1 MRRLVILKNPN
12 MTYQLKT
19 PPCISELVDGEYV
32 VINLDTG
39 KYFNMVGMG
48 AQVFEALIA
57 GASVQAL
64 ISIGEGELFAKNLED
79 FLALALEE
87 GLIHESATV
96 PPNMSSIPVKLS
108 GSLETLKI
116 NVYTDM
122 QELLGLDPIHEVDP
136 SQGWPHQA

>member
-1 MRRLVILKNPN
+1 

-57 GASVQAL
+57 GVSVPAL
-64 ISIGEGELFAKNLED
+64 LSLGDGQVFVRNLED
-79 FLALALEE
+79 FVALALEE
-87 GLIHESATV
+87 GLIHESATM
-96 PPNMSSIPVKLS
+96 PPNIPSIPAKLS

-136 SQGWPHQA
+136 SQGWPHQP